1 MGVMVTVAVTG
12 GAGHVGSNLVAA
24 LRASGD
30 TVRVIDLARPATA
43 LRCGAQWIRA
53 DVRDEAA
60 MRAALDGA
68 DIVYHLAAVISIVGG
83 QGGRVESVN
92 VGGVRATSRAAL
104 AAGVRRFVHC
114 SSVHAFDVAASA
126 GQPVHEGSARAIRAD
141 LPAYDR
147 SKAGGEVELA
157 RAARDGLETVT
168 VNPTAV
174 IGPVDEAPS
183 RMGAVLRALWRGRLP
198 ALTQGGF
205 DWVDVRDVV
214 GALRAAAQRGGTG
227 EAYLVR
233 GHRLSILELA
243 GLAAEAANRK
253 AIRRMIPTW
262 SVRAVAPAG
271 TVLCR
276 LTGSPLLPT
285 VEAWHAL
292 ASFPVVDGRKAADQ
306 LGYSPRPVTET
317 LSDLYRWFAEQ
328 GRLGRTGT
336 TARYLGR

>member
-1 MGVMVTVAVTG
+1 MVTVAVTG

-30 TVRVIDLARPATA
+30 TVRVIDLVRPATA
-43 LRCGAQWIRA
+43 MRCGAQWIRA

-60 MRAALDGA
+60 MRAAFDGV
-68 DIVYHLAAVISIVGG
+68 DVVYHLAAVISIVGG

-104 AAGVRRFVHC
+104 DAGVRRFVHC

-126 GQPVHEGSARAIRAD
+126 GQPVHEGSTRAARAD

-147 SKAGGEVELA
+147 SKAGGEVELG
-157 RAARDGLETVT
+157 RAAGDGLDTVT

-198 ALTQGGF
+198 ALTDGGF

-214 GALRAAAQRGGTG
+214 AALRAAADRGRTG
-227 EAYLVR
+227 ECYLVP
-233 GHRLSILELA
+233 GHRLTVHELA
-243 GLAAEAANRK
+243 TVAAQSGQTQVTSRTVPAW
-253 AIRRMIPTW
+253 TT
-262 SVRAVAPAG
+262 RAVAPVG
-271 TVLCR
+271 TVLAR
-276 LTGSPLLPT
+276 LTGSPLLAT
-285 VEAWHAL
+285 TEALHAL
-292 ASFPVVDGRKAADQ
+292 AAFPIVDGQKAAGE
-306 LGYSPRPVTET
+306 LGYRPRPIADT
-317 LSDLYRWFAEQ
+317 LADLHRSFVERGWLRPI
-328 GRLGRTGT
+328 GPGVR
-336 TARYLGR
+336 

>member
-1 MGVMVTVAVTG
+1 MVTVAVTG
-12 GAGHVGSNLVAA
+12 GAGHIGSNLVAA
-24 LRASGD
+24 LRAAGSP
-30 TVRVIDLARPATA
+30 VRVIDLVRPTAA

-53 DVRDEAA
+53 DVRDEPA
-60 MRAALDGA
+60 MRGALDGV
-68 DIVYHLAAVISIVGG
+68 DTVYHLAAMISIVGG

-92 VGGVRATSRAAL
+92 VGGVRTTSRAAL

-114 SSVHAFDVAASA
+114 SSVHAFDLAALA
-126 GQPVHEGSARAIRAD
+126 GQPVHEGSARAVRAD

-147 SKAGGEVELA
+147 SKAAGEVELS
-157 RAARDGLETVT
+157 RVARDGLETVT
-168 VNPTAV
+168 VNPTGI

-183 RMGAVLRALWRGRLP
+183 RMGAVLLALWRRRLP

-214 GALRAAAQRGGTG
+214 RALQAAAQRGRAG
-227 EAYLVR
+227 EGYLVP
-233 GHRLSILELA
+233 GHRLSVPALA
-243 GLAAEAANRK
+243 GMAAQAANHR
-253 AIRRMIPTW
+253 AIRRTIPTW

-292 ASFPVVDGRKAADQ
+292 TSFPVVDGRKAADE
-306 LGYSPRPVTET
+306 LGYRPRPMTQT
-317 LSDLYRWFAEQ
+317 LSDLHRWFAEQ
-328 GRLGRTGT
+328 GLLGRNDRTD
-336 TARYLGR
+336 ASS

>member
-1 MGVMVTVAVTG
+1 MRVVVTVAVTG
-12 GAGHVGSNLVAA
+12 GAGHVGSNLVAS

-30 TVRVIDLARPATA
+30 TVRVIDLVRPAAA
-43 LRCGAQWIRA
+43 LQCGAHWIRA

-92 VGGVRATSRAAL
+92 VGGVGATSRAAL
-104 AAGVRRFVHC
+104 AIGVRRFVHC

-126 GQPVHEGSARAIRAD
+126 GQPVYEGSARAVRAD

-147 SKAGGEVELA
+147 SKAGGEVELG
-157 RAARDGLETVT
+157 RAARNGLDTVT

-183 RMGAVLRALWRGRLP
+183 RMGAVLRAMWRGRLP
-198 ALTQGGF
+198 ALTEGGF

-214 GALRAAAQRGGTG
+214 GALRAAAQRGRTG
-227 EAYLVR
+227 EGYLVP
-233 GHRLSILELA
+233 GHRLSILDLA
-243 GLAAEAANRK
+243 GLAADAANRP
-253 AIRRMIPTW
+253 AIRRTIPSW

-292 ASFPVVDGRKAADQ
+292 ASFPVVDGRKAADE
-306 LGYSPRPVTET
+306 LGYRARPITET

-328 GRLGRTGT
+328 GRLGRT
-336 TARYLGR
+336 ALSSSNPGR